1 MTPAQIATLKADILA
16 NAATRPT
23 ADMGALVTYYNATA
37 ASGFVWRPQVGTKEL
52 NTAIVWSE
60 FVALPVATQNG
71 YFAIISGG
79 YMDATSA
86 NIRAGFGTIFSGTS
100 QTNLIALVKR
110 TPTNF
115 EALYTTSN
123 VCALFGE
130 ILSVADIALA
140 LAS

>member
-1 MTPAQIATLKADILA
+1 MTPAQIATFKADILA
-16 NAATRPT
+16 NVGTRPIS
-23 ADMGALVTYYNATA
+23 DMGAIVAYYNADA
-37 ASGFVWRPQVGTKEL
+37 ASGFLWRPVVPAREL

-60 FVALPVATQNG
+60 FIALPVATQNG
-71 YFAIISGG
+71 YFAILSAGS
-79 YMDATSA
+79 MDATSA

-100 QTNLIALVKR
+100 QTNLVALVKR

-123 VCALFGE
+123 VCALFGTVVT
-130 ILSVADIALA
+130 VADVARA